1 MKSIILF
8 LIVFFALTS
17 TAFAQVKALDKLEM
31 LYDQEHYKMTYR
43 RAVRLMDQ
51 PDYDY
56 SFQPE
61 FYKSLAI
68 FRLSELDF
76 WMQMHPDALQEA
88 RKLFLDVKNN
98 PEGYKVFN
106 AHLDHVA
113 ELKQFLVERVQRLKK
128 EGRQDEYDEL
138 QQIMFGL
145 FDHIPDLDVPNSIK
159 EPVEPTTNENEV
171 ADSPAKSKKRQ
182 QIVDEAKKQLG
193 VQYKWAGTDP
203 SGFDCSGFTSYVF
216 NSVNKQLPRRAED
229 QYKSSVKIKQYT
241 AQKGDLIFFD
251 NGSGISHVGIII
263 SGKGEPLT
271 MIHASSSK
279 GIVITNIEESEYWLK
294 RIYAFGTYVD

>member
-1 MKSIILF
+1 MRPIILLVSAF
-8 LIVFFALTS
+8 LLFSLS
-17 TAFAQVKALDKLEM
+17 AFSQVKALDKLEK

-68 FRLSELDF
+68 FRLSEYNF
-76 WMQMHPDALQEA
+76 WMEMHPEALQEA

-106 AHLDHVA
+106 AHLDQVA
-113 ELKQFLVERVQRLKK
+113 ALKQFLVERVQRLKK

-138 QQIMFGL
+138 QQILFGL
-145 FDHIPDLDVPNSIK
+145 FDHIPDIDVPNSVK
-159 EPVEPTTNENEV
+159 EPTAPVADNEPT
-171 ADSPAKSKKRQ
+171 DSPAKTKKRQ
-182 QIVDEAKKQLG
+182 QIIEEAKKQLG

-216 NSVNKQLPRRAED
+216 NQFSKQLPRRAED
-229 QYKSSVKIKQYT
+229 QYKSSVKIKQYA

-251 NGSGISHVGIII
+251 NGSGISHVGIIV
-263 SGKGEPLT
+263 SNKGEPLS

-279 GIVITNIEESEYWLK
+279 GIIITNIEESEYWLK
-294 RIYAFGTYVD
+294 RIYGFGTYVD